1 MQYSVRPA
9 LRYQQHIDHN
19 DNKNNTNM
27 SSAEVIYQR
36 AGVSTPWMRARGDW
50 YSPPHWLRHVT
61 HQWCRQVMAAAAV
74 ATETP
79 PRSSSSSSGPIM
91 AGRLIW
97 LATTPTN
104 DDDECWWSTVVQR
117 QSPTIQ
123 LVESRLW
130 EDNPWD
136 WDHDDD
142 DDDNDRKDDREDERG
157 GLLNSL
163 SALKAHIL
171 ELMIR
176 DNTTGDEE
184 KHTNRN
190 HHSGHVALVV
200 SSCTPLLLRH
210 GWYRMNQF
218 WQDLIQSVSVGRN
231 TPTSVVLVLPV
242 ATEVGAALESGR
254 RRHQIHV
261 QALQDMAQGL
271 LHVDQG
277 QATWWCRGIRERHAL
292 RRMTLGYRF
301 VVPTTTTNTTPAGGN
316 KSLLPVEMVVVVPD
330 TASHNHNSTSTL
342 ADPDPHD
349 KDTRKDNSHPSS
361 SYQVQSSSSSGHSVT
376 PKNNNI
382 KKKMALTWS
391 EEGRQGVARDGTTPP
406 TTTEPDMAA
415 TTTTTRPTIFMQDND
430 PEFDDYDE
438 EDPDD
443 DLDI

>member
-9 LRYQQHIDHN
+9 LRYQQHMDHN
-19 DNKNNTNM
+19 DHDKNM

-61 HQWCRQVMAAAAV
+61 QQWCRQVAAAM
-74 ATETP
+74 ETP
-79 PRSSSSSSGPIM
+79 PRSSSSSSSLPNR

-104 DDDECWWSTVVQR
+104 DDDECWWSTVVPR
-117 QSPTIQ
+117 QCPTIQ

-136 WDHDDD
+136 WDQD
-142 DDDNDRKDDREDERG
+142 DDDNNNRKDDEGRG

-163 SALKAHIL
+163 PALKAHIL
-171 ELMIR
+171 ELMKR

-190 HHSGHVALVV
+190 HHSGHVALIV

-210 GWYRMNQF
+210 GWHRMNQF
-218 WQDLIQSVSVGRN
+218 WQDLIQNVSVGSS

-254 RRHQIHV
+254 RRHPHRHQSHQRHV

-301 VVPTTTTNTTPAGGN
+301 VVPSTTTATTTTAGGGN
-316 KSLLPVEMVVVVPD
+316 KNPVEMVVVVPD
-330 TASHNHNSTSTL
+330 TTSPNHNNSTSSTP
-342 ADPDPHD
+342 ADPDPNE
-349 KDTRKDNSHPSS
+349 KDNSHQSSSSSS
-361 SYQVQSSSSSGHSVT
+361 SYQAQSSSSGHSVT
-376 PKNNNI
+376 PKNPSI
-382 KKKMALTWS
+382 TTKKKTALTWS
-391 EEGRQGVARDGTTPP
+391 EEGRQGVAQDGTTP
-406 TTTEPDMAA
+406 TEPDTSAT